1 MAHIW
6 VIDGVYINTY
16 TYVDSVPMV
25 EPTSH
30 HERFQVDGH
39 HLGTPIK
46 ESYASDRGYPPEC
59 SPDDHTPATYTLTS

>member
-16 TYVDSVPMV
+16 TYVDLVPIV

-46 ESYASDRGYPPEC
+46 QS
-59 SPDDHTPATYTLTS
+59 